1 MEISER
7 AQSPRA
13 LRRMRQL
20 RQAPRDLSISRSVVA
35 RPSRA
40 TSSGRSIRNVVRR
53 KLKHHRLPEGRAVA
67 IREIGRFASDGRQCG
82 ACDERIGPNQ
92 KAVMVMV
99 SLQWM
104 SVFFHDDCYKA
115 WDAERLALFERDGE
129 GTRPSPWTSVG
140 DPPSA

>member
-1 MEISER
+1 MGNTLSTGPAYTTTNR
-7 AQSPRA
+7 YMDTA
-13 LRRMRQL
+13 LIQEL
-20 RQAPRDLSISRSVVA
+20 
-35 RPSRA
+35 
-40 TSSGRSIRNVVRR
+40 VRR
-53 KLKHHRLPEGRAVA
+53 RLKDGRLPQGRAVA
-67 IREIGRFASDGRQCG
+67 IRETGRFSSERQCD

-104 SVFFHDDCYKA
+104 SVFFHDDCYKV
-115 WDAERLALFERDGE
+115 WDAERLALFERDGD